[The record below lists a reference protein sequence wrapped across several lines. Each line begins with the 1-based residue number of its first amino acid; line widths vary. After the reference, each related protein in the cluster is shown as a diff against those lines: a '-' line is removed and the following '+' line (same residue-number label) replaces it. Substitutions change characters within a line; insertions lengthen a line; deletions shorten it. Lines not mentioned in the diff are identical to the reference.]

1 MSADKVAAS
10 AEIIKSRLSKPFPK
24 TVAVLGSGLGA
35 FADAVDVE
43 EVISYEDLPAFP
55 QPTVEGHAGRLVI
68 GSLNGARVAVM
79 QGRMHVYEGHDVA
92 ELAIPIRTFRALGAD
107 KLILTN
113 ASGSLNRN
121 IGPGSLVML
130 DDHINF
136 SGRNPL
142 IGPNDKNIGVRFPD
156 MSAAYDPELK
166 ERLQAAARRADV
178 HLDRGVYAMVTGPN
192 FETPAEVR
200 MLGIVGADMVGMS
213 TVPETLVARHA
224 GMKVAAV
231 SVVSNLA
238 AGLAGHE
245 LTHEE
250 TMEEG
255 AKAAGKFIKL
265 LREFI
270 SDIGA
275 E

>member
-1 MSADKVAAS
+1 M
-10 AEIIKSRLSKPFPK
+10 
-24 TVAVLGSGLGA
+24 
-35 FADAVDVE
+35 
-43 EVISYEDLPAFP
+43 
-55 QPTVEGHAGRLVI
+55 
-68 GSLNGARVAVM
+68 
-79 QGRMHVYEGHDVA
+79 
-92 ELAIPIRTFRALGAD
+92 
-107 KLILTN
+107 
-113 ASGSLNRN
+113 
-121 IGPGSLVML
+121 
-130 DDHINF
+130 
-136 SGRNPL
+136 
-142 IGPNDKNIGVRFPD
+142 
-156 MSAAYDPELK
+156 K

-265 LREFI
+265 LRAFI
-270 SDIGA
+270 TDIGA